1 MYKKVVVGFYLTI
14 IYMANNFKGIFSAA
28 GEMVKPFAGIIT
40 FGITLFSC
48 YMGYQ
53 KFFEDRPHLLVEV
66 ESFELKGF
74 SNASTILEKLTNIE
88 QNYGEVTAGKILT
101 LKKSV
106 EILNEFDTAS
116 VNDLLRSVYTEINE
130 FQQEI
135 SPWEEKDIVI
145 YEGKVRWPDNTE
157 FDIVNDKNA
166 ENIFPAQ
173 CIIVKNNPRNID
185 EAVKKEIRHIA
196 FALYKPFGNDARGK
210 RMHVAQDLREVR
222 VILEKI
228 LNVKNHFAEIK
239 VNVINRSRQPNLV
252 RKRNEIVMG
261 SSAGKIAIPVTLA
274 TESVIPG
281 IGFNTLILKT
291 ADFGKLSKEQ
301 HGQIVKLLNDSCHLT
316 IGLNDLYGGTWQGNI
331 LYKTGLIAPTQET
344 PQAIASF

>member
-1 MYKKVVVGFYLTI
+1 
-14 IYMANNFKGIFSAA
+14 MADSEKNNLKGIFSVA

-53 KFFEDRPHLLVEV
+53 KFFEDRPHLMVEV

-74 SNASTILEKLTNIE
+74 SNASTILQKLTNIE
-88 QNYGEVTAGKILT
+88 QNYGEVTAGKILA

-106 EILNEFDTAS
+106 DAMNEFDTAS
-116 VNDLLRSVYTEINE
+116 VNDLLRDIYTEING

-135 SPWEEKDIVI
+135 SPWEEKDIVV
-145 YEGKVRWPDNTE
+145 YDGKVHWPDNTE
-157 FDIVNDKNA
+157 LDIEKDKNA
-166 ENIFPAQ
+166 EKIFPEQYIA
-173 CIIVKNNPRNID
+173 VKKDPRNI
-185 EAVKKEIRHIA
+185 EESVKKEIRHIA
-196 FALYKPFGNDARGK
+196 FALYRPFGNEARGK
-210 RMHVAQDLREVR
+210 RMNVAQELREVR
-222 VILEKI
+222 VILEEI

-252 RKRNEIVMG
+252 RKRNTIVMG
-261 SSAGKIAIPVTLA
+261 SSSGKISIPITLA

-281 IGFNTLILKT
+281 IGFNTLVLKT

-344 PQAIASF
+344 PHALASF

>member
-1 MYKKVVVGFYLTI
+1 
-14 IYMANNFKGIFSAA
+14 MADSAKNNWKGIFSSA
-28 GEMVKPFAGIIT
+28 GETAKPFAGIIT

-53 KFFEDRPHLLVEV
+53 KFFEDRPHLMVEV

-74 SNASTILEKLTNIE
+74 SNASAILQKLTYIE
-88 QNYGEVTAGKILT
+88 QNYGEVTAGKILV
-101 LKKSV
+101 LKRSV

-116 VNDLLRSVYTEINE
+116 VNDLLRDVYTEINE

-135 SPWEEKDIVI
+135 SPWEEKDIII
-145 YEGKVRWPDNTE
+145 YDGKVRWPDNTE
-157 FDIVNDKNA
+157 LDIVNDKNA
-166 ENIFPAQ
+166 EKIFPVQ
-173 CIIVKNNPRNID
+173 FITVRNNPKNI
-185 EAVKKEIRHIA
+185 EEPIKKEIRHIA
-196 FALYKPFGNDARGK
+196 FALYKPFGGEARAK
-210 RMHVAQDLREVR
+210 RMHVAQELREVR
-222 VILEKI
+222 VILEEI

-239 VNVINRSRQPNLV
+239 INVINRSRQPNLV

-261 SSAGKIAIPVTLA
+261 SSEGKISIPVTLA

-281 IGFNTLILKT
+281 IGFNTLVLKT

-301 HGQIVKLLNDSCHLT
+301 HGKIVKLLNDSCHLT
-316 IGLNDLYGGTWQGNI
+316 IALNDLYGGTWQGNI
-331 LYKTGLIAPTQET
+331 LYKTGLITPTQET